1 VRQPVHDTSRSS
13 GGGGGAAAAVVASG
27 GMAQPALAA
36 DGDAL
41 ILGVT
46 NEATTPRGEDRRVIP
61 NEMVSVTLPP
71 NVPSKTRT
79 SSMTRRLSRVAL
91 VGAAV
96 TSLVLT
102 GMGIAQAAELITK
115 QSCEADGGTFA
126 VKDGYRQCTK
136 VITYTESLGI
146 SPSRGP
152 DETDEQLG
160 TVYYVGETE
169 YFIVIRYTT
178 VTRQR
183 GNETPSLTGGDEI
196 LDSWTEER
204 CYLNYS
210 GGAVL
215 VDNSECQ
222 SRGLFP
228 AS

>member
-1 VRQPVHDTSRSS
+1 
-13 GGGGGAAAAVVASG
+13 
-27 GMAQPALAA
+27 
-36 DGDAL
+36 
-41 ILGVT
+41 
-46 NEATTPRGEDRRVIP
+46 
-61 NEMVSVTLPP
+61 
-71 NVPSKTRT
+71 
-79 SSMTRRLSRVAL
+79 MTRRLSRLAL

-96 TSLVLT
+96 SSLVLN
-102 GMGIAQAAELITK
+102 GMGIAQAAERITK
-115 QSCEADGGTFA
+115 QSCEAAGGTFA
-126 VKDGYRQCTK
+126 VKDGYRECTK

-146 SPSRGP
+146 TRYRGP
-152 DETDEQLG
+152 DEADEQLG

-215 VDNSECQ
+215 VDNSDCE

-228 AS
+228 VS